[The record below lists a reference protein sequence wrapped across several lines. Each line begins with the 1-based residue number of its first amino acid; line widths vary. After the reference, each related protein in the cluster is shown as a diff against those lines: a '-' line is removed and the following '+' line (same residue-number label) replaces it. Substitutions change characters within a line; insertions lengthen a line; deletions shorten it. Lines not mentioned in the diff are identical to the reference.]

1 MLSLIVVLVI
11 SVGVIVASQLST
23 ASSHIERT
31 GKISHTNYWEWWEPN
46 KPSVTIVSFEGGD
59 VLYFVG
65 MIENIEVGKTYRIVY
80 HRIREDFIGEWSG
93 EYYTV
98 DSIEEVKLDQ

>member
-1 MLSLIVVLVI
+1 M
-11 SVGVIVASQLST
+11 
-23 ASSHIERT
+23 H
-31 GKISHTNYWEWWEPN
+31 
-46 KPSVTIVSFEGGD
+46 